1 MTRLHQVNAFT
12 AVPFA
17 GNPAG
22 VVLLD
27 APRDDEWMR
36 RVSAEL
42 NLAETA
48 FVREAADG
56 ARQLRWFTPT
66 VEVPLCG
73 HATLATAHVLWET
86 GAADPAETLRFDTL
100 SGQVTARCEAGRV
113 VLDFPAYTLRRD
125 EELPGALRELIGAP
139 VRDAVLLD
147 DLAGDRAWLV
157 ELADEAAVRAYTA
170 DDRALLATDNG
181 GLVLTARAGANPA
194 GIDVVS
200 RCFFPG
206 SGISEDP
213 VTGAAHCAL
222 APYWA
227 PILGRDALTGYQAS
241 ARGGSVRMRL
251 AGDRVELRGHAVTV
265 FEAALRV

>member
-1 MTRLHQVNAFT
+1 MTALYQVNAFT

-27 APRDDEWMR
+27 APRPDDWMR
-36 RVSAEL
+36 HVSAEL

-48 FVREAADG
+48 FLRELPDG
-56 ARQLRWFTPT
+56 QRELRWFTPT

-86 GAADPAETLRFDTL
+86 GAAAPEETLGFSTQ
-100 SGQVTARCEAGRV
+100 SGEVSARRDGDAI
-113 VLDFPAYTLRRD
+113 VLDFPAYELHD
-125 EELPGALRELIGAP
+125 EELPPALRDLVGAP
-139 VRDAVLLD
+139 VRGAVLLD
-147 DLAGDRAWLV
+147 DLAGDATWLV
-157 ELADEAAVRAYTA
+157 ELRDEAAVRAYTA
-170 DDRALLATDNG
+170 DDRALLATGFG
-181 GLVLTARAGANPA
+181 GLVLTARADAATGTD
-194 GIDVVS
+194 IVS

-206 SGISEDP
+206 AGISEDP

-227 PILGRDALTGYQAS
+227 PRLGRAELSGHQAS
-241 ARGGSVRMRL
+241 ARGGVVGMRL
-251 AGDRVELRGHAVTV
+251 AGDRVELRGQAVTV
-265 FEAALRV
+265 FTGALRV